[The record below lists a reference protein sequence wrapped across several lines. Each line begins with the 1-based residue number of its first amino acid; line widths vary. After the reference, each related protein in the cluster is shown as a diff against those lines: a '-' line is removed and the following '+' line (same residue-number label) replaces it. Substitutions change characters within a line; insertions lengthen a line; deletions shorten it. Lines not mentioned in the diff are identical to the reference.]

1 MTTTPQ
7 DPAPDAADRPILDDR
22 AEADAI
28 KGQADAEP
36 AEQD

>member
-7 DPAPDAADRPILDDR
+7 EPAPDAADQPILDDR

-28 KGQADAEP
+28 KDQVHADS